1 MAIVRRAQNPIC
13 KTAWAI
19 LISLFMGPILLAEDA
34 DNASGQPSPEFARD
48 VLPILSDHCFSCH
61 GPDGASRQAGL
72 RLDLREHALKSNDGV
87 AAIAPGQPTRS
98 ELIRRIKAADDDTM
112 MPPPDALKPL
122 SAAQKEILERWIADG
137 AQYAGHWAFS
147 PPKRV
152 DPPTASKSAWSRNTI
167 DRFVLKRLEAAQ
179 LAPSPEAKRHA
190 WLRRVTLDL
199 TGLPPTIEELDAYAA
214 DDSPHA
220 ESKVADRL
228 LMSEEHAERMA
239 MHWLDAA
246 RYADTNGYNNDE
258 LRTMWPW
265 RDWVIKAFNDDM
277 PYDQFTIEQ
286 LAGDLLPEASSQQV
300 LATAFHRN
308 TMTNTEG
315 GTTDEEWR
323 VAAVKDRID
332 TTGLIWLGL
341 SVGCAKCHSHKYDP
355 ISQTEYYQ
363 LYDFLNQSADA
374 DRGGDDPKRALPSPF
389 YLSQHAELA
398 QRVDKLRSK
407 LAGLSGEQAALKA
420 EFAKLSRELNDKVMK
435 MKPPAI
441 PVMQELPPNG
451 KRKTHVLVKGDFQS
465 PGTPVTAGVPKSLH
479 AWPSQGPMNRVGLA
493 RWLVSEENP
502 LTARV
507 TVNRIWARLF
517 GIGMVET
524 EEDLGTQGELPT
536 HPELLDWLAVEFRET
551 HKWSLKK
558 LCKTMVM
565 SATYRQS
572 SQIKDSARE
581 RDPRNRL
588 LARGPRFRLEA
599 EMIRD
604 QALAVSGLLSRKMYG
619 PPVMPL
625 QPEGIWKTVYNGSN
639 WRTSKGEDRHRR
651 GLYTFA
657 KRTSAY
663 PSFLLM
669 DAGSGE
675 VCLPRRIR
683 TNTPTAALVTLNDP
697 VFTEAAQALA
707 RRVVAEGKDQR
718 VAARLAFAFEL
729 VTGRLVQE
737 VEMAAMLRL
746 YEDQF
751 KHYLE
756 DGKAAMAIAS
766 NPIGPLPE
774 GVPVT
779 ELAVLTVIANVLL
792 NMDEILT
799 KG

>member
-1 MAIVRRAQNPIC
+1 MLYPIEREMMKSVGILTTGVLLLMAP
-13 KTAWAI
+13 
-19 LISLFMGPILLAEDA
+19 LARGERIDF
-34 DNASGQPSPEFARD
+34 SRQIR
-48 VLPILSDHCFSCH
+48 PILSKNCFACH
-61 GPDGASRQAGL
+61 GPDEKKRKAKL
-72 RLDLREHALKSNDGV
+72 RLDTREGATGERKGGPAIVPGKSAESEFYLRITHSDPEEIMPPKKSKHELNAAEIGLLKGWIDGGAKYDEHWAFVKPVRPELPKVQNGEWPRN
-87 AAIAPGQPTRS
+87 AIDHFILARLENEKLRPMGEAGRRV
-98 ELIRRIKAADDDTM
+98 LIRR
-112 MPPPDALKPL
+112 L
-122 SAAQKEILERWIADG
+122 S
-137 AQYAGHWAFS
+137 F
-147 PPKRV
+147 
-152 DPPTASKSAWSRNTI
+152 
-167 DRFVLKRLEAAQ
+167 
-179 LAPSPEAKRHA
+179 
-190 WLRRVTLDL
+190 DL
-199 TGLPPTIEELDAYAA
+199 TGLPPSRAQISEFLNDQSKDAYEKLV
-214 DDSPHA
+214 DRVLTSPHYG
-220 ESKVADRL
+220 
-228 LMSEEHAERMA
+228 ERWARMW
-239 MHWLDAA
+239 MDLA
-246 RYADTNGYNNDE
+246 RYADTQGYEKDNT
-258 LRTMWPW
+258 RTMWPW

-407 LAGLSGEQAALKA
+407 LAGRSGEQAALKA

-619 PPVMPL
+619 PPVMPP

-707 RRVVAEGKDQR
+707 RRVVAECKDQR